1 MLELKNS
8 GNAKDLVPGAGT
20 PLADGIEVAPGTEIV
35 ETEAV
40 AGTAGVMGKKLVER
54 MTVESVGRKDVAES
68 RRGDA
73 GMRVDEKTVV
83 AG

>member
-1 MLELKNS
+1 MLELKNP
-8 GNAKDLVPGAGT
+8 GNAKDLAPGAGT
-20 PLADGIEVAPGTEIV
+20 PLADGIDVAPGTEIV

-40 AGTAGVMGKKLVER
+40 AGTVGVMEEKLVER
-54 MTVESVGRKDVAES
+54 MKVESVGRKDVAES

-73 GMRVDEKTVV
+73 GMRAGEKTVV